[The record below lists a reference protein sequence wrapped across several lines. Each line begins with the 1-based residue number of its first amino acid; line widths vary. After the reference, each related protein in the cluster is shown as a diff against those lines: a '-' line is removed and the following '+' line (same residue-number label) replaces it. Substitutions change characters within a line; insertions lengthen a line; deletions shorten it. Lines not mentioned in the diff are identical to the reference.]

1 MAGAPLG
8 YVLGPEDLIID
19 KDGAPQRIDKAYSWD
34 APMSAHG
41 LMHMVISNAVAGD
54 PVSGGCVV
62 HVYGQYGVEFINE
75 YARCHGYADRKGSRN
90 RRI

>member
-8 YVLGPEDLIID
+8 YVLGPDDLIIG

-41 LMHMVISNAVAGD
+41 LMHMVN
-54 PVSGGCVV
+54 
-62 HVYGQYGVEFINE
+62 FKR
-75 YARCHGYADRKGSRN
+75 RCR
-90 RRI
+90 